1 MGSPGERM
9 WDQVMRSV
17 QLKLRLRLGEKLT
30 RSDGCFFDMSK
41 PVKTMSLQ
49 VEWQDRN
56 VPDPVRFQ
64 PGRTFVDL
72 LLVLAFRI
80 AVTVQRRQVLK
91 RSRIFADIA
100 KRWGEKSARSC

>member
-1 MGSPGERM
+1 
-9 WDQVMRSV
+9 
-17 QLKLRLRLGEKLT
+17 
-30 RSDGCFFDMSK
+30 
-41 PVKTMSLQ
+41 MSLQ
-49 VEWQDRN
+49 VERLDRN

-91 RSRIFADIA
+91 KKPNFRRYRQTMGRKIRAFLLKI
-100 KRWGEKSARSC
+100 REKQQKSPQAFQRLSYVTNA

>member
-1 MGSPGERM
+1 MG
-9 WDQVMRSV
+9 
-17 QLKLRLRLGEKLT
+17 
-30 RSDGCFFDMSK
+30 K

-49 VEWQDRN
+49 VERLDRN
-56 VPDPVRFQ
+56 VPDLVRSL

-80 AVTVQRRQVLK
+80 AATLQRRQVLK

-100 KRWGEKSARSC
+100 KRWGEKSARFC